1 MIQDHHWDEYAGAGF
16 TCWPDGD
23 PDSSHAISVGPR
35 PDGGIDGSFPLAQSA
50 CFVTAHNPGG
60 PIIDASENDRRHTAM
75 VDDVVT
81 HGWKWW
87 PAVGGDPGGSH
98 TENGALLLDATVE
111 DALSLA
117 ARFDQDAIYVWSA
130 TKLEL
135 IAHDRSRSDTVGWT
149 ADVGVTRLPC
159 PCLLYTSP
167 SPRDRS

>member
-16 TCWPDGD
+16 TCWPDGES
-23 PDSSHAISVGPR
+23 DSSRAISVGPR
-35 PDGGIDGSFPLAQSA
+35 SDGGVDGTFPLGQAA

-60 PIIDASENDRRHTAM
+60 PIIDADENDHRHVELLDGIATR
-75 VDDVVT
+75 
-81 HGWKWW
+81 GWLWW

-130 TKLEL
+130 TEFEL
-135 IAHDRSRSDTVGWT
+135 IAHDRSRHDKSGWT
-149 ADVGVTRLPC
+149 AEVGVTRLSRP
-159 PCLLYTSP
+159 
-167 SPRDRS
+167 